1 MLVIGANLLT
11 MRPYPIDERFRPPA
25 LPLVFAAV
33 GLTGFGL
40 LGWML
45 VALAEETGDLQRHA
59 VAVWLLFL
67 FTLLAP
73 AVGSTAAYFYRR
85 WWPFMAG
92 VALTFVPVG
101 LAALLILRAT
111 SSAVGGD

>member
-1 MLVIGANLLT
+1 MLAITANLLA
-11 MRPYPIDERFRPPA
+11 MWSGPIDESPRPPA

-40 LGWML
+40 LAWML
-45 VALAEETGDLQRHA
+45 VALAEATGDLQQHA
-59 VAVWLLFL
+59 FAVWALFV

-73 AVGSTAAYFYRR
+73 SVGSAAAYAYRR
-85 WWPFMAG
+85 WWPFMVG

-101 LAALLILRAT
+101 MAVLLVLQTT
-111 SSAVGGD
+111 SGAVGGD

>member
-1 MLVIGANLLT
+1 MWSGS
-11 MRPYPIDERFRPPA
+11 IDEHPRPPA

-40 LGWML
+40 IAWML
-45 VALAEETGDLQRHA
+45 VVLAEQTGDLHRHA
-59 VAVWLLFL
+59 TSVWMLFFL
-67 FTLLAP
+67 TLLAP
-73 AVGSTAAYFYRR
+73 AVGSAAAYVYRR

-101 LAALLILRAT
+101 VAVLLILNAT
-111 SSAVGGD
+111 SGAVGGD